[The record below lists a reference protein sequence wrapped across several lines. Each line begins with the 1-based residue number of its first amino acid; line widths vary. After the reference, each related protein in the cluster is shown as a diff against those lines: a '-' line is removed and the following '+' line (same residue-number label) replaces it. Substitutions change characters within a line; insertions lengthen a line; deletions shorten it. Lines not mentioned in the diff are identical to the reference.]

1 MANTKISRDEV
12 LDLTI
17 KGLNKKGLNKAQNKY
32 LEWTRDGEGVS
43 NGAEYVL
50 TTYIAESIGSSQKIG
65 TLYVEEPIK
74 TLFESCDKEN
84 DDIIDS
90 CRGDGRADIAIYLKN
105 QRPLAII
112 EVKNN
117 VNKMKKVDLDLE
129 RINCL
134 IDQDIIE
141 YGVVAFISEF
151 EKKDLKQEDVENQ
164 TSELLKI
171 DNDNNE
177 FIKSN
182 NLKYE
187 YLTNMFEPSKS
198 YGDKYWSWSSIAILF
213 YK

>member
-1 MANTKISRDEV
+1 MENTKISRVEV
-12 LDLTI
+12 LDLT
-17 KGLNKKGLNKAQNKY
+17 LKGLNKAQNKY

-65 TLYVEEPIK
+65 ALYVEELIE
-74 TLFESCDKEN
+74 TLFESCDKKI
-84 DDIIDS
+84 DDILDS

-105 QRPLAII
+105 QWPLAIV

-134 IDQDIIE
+134 IDQEIIE

-151 EKKDLKQEDVENQ
+151 EAKDLKQEDVENQ
-164 TSELLKI
+164 TLKI
-171 DNDNNE
+171 IKKDNNFVE
-177 FIKSN
+177 YIKSN
-182 NLKYE
+182 NLKYKFA
-187 YLTNMFEPSKS
+187 TNIFEPSKS
-198 YGDKYWSWSSIAILF
+198 YSDKCWSWSSIAILF